1 MKHPLPPLDGLK
13 AFEAA
18 ARHLSFSL
26 AADELC
32 ITKGAISYQIR
43 KLEQHLQC
51 ALFKRSIRQVY
62 LTDAGQMLLQST
74 QILFSDLGEA
84 LDRIHGETRN
94 TGVTIAVTTYV
105 AARWLS
111 QHISAFN
118 AHHRDVTILL
128 QHTVNSADFK
138 LTEVDLAIRWGPCR
152 AKPERNRIGE
162 IPMPLYPAASPDL
175 LQRHGINAETPI
187 PARQLSNGPL
197 AELPLL
203 CEDRQQDLWQ
213 EWIVASCTGTLE
225 RLPSVKNPQRIIT
238 DSNVRVQAAIDG
250 QGLILADEL
259 MINEIKNGLLVRPFN
274 EQLHGY
280 GYALLCPA
288 SRIISDDALALKN
301 WLSKQIEELVP
312 VESNTEPV
320 RGRSRKESGTS

>member
-51 ALFKRSIRQVY
+51 ALFKRTTRQVY
-62 LTDAGQMLLQST
+62 LTDAGQMLLQTT
-74 QILFSDLGEA
+74 QSLFNDLGET
-84 LDRIHGETRN
+84 LQRLQGETQHS
-94 TGVTIAVTTYV
+94 GVTIAVTTYV

-118 AHHRDVTILL
+118 QHHPDVTVLL
-128 QHTVNSADFK
+128 QHSVNSADFK
-138 LTEVDLAIRWGPCR
+138 LTDVDLAIRWGPCR
-152 AKPERNRIGE
+152 TTPQRNRIAE
-162 IPMPLYPAASPDL
+162 IPMPLYPVISPAL
-175 LQRHGINAETPI
+175 LKRHGINNEKPTTPKK
-187 PARQLSNGPL
+187 LLKGPF
-197 AELPLL
+197 AKLPLL

-213 EWIVASCTGTLE
+213 EWINTSQTDTTHPTPALS
-225 RLPSVKNPQRIIT
+225 NPQRVIS

-259 MINEIKNGLLVRPFN
+259 MINDLNNGLLVSPFKG
-274 EQLHGY
+274 ELHGY
-280 GYALLCPA
+280 GYALLCSA
-288 SRIISDDALALKN
+288 SRIMSDDAVALKD
-301 WLSKQIEELVP
+301 WLASQI
-312 VESNTEPV
+312 VEGSLPGGV
-320 RGRSRKESGTS
+320 